1 MVMAIALSRKYSVPI
16 VGIFDRNWDTVPRH
30 VGVAFPNGLFGD
42 ARGLG
47 LSREEFLDGFTVD
60 ETTEI
65 KQMSELE
72 LQRIWSKRIKNW
84 SVGDDDLR
92 ELGL

>member
-1 MVMAIALSRKYSVPI
+1 MVMAM
-16 VGIFDRNWDTVPRH
+16 
-30 VGVAFPNGLFGD
+30 
-42 ARGLG
+42 G

-72 LQRIWSKRIKNW
+72 LQRASTH
-84 SVGDDDLR
+84 L
-92 ELGL
+92 E